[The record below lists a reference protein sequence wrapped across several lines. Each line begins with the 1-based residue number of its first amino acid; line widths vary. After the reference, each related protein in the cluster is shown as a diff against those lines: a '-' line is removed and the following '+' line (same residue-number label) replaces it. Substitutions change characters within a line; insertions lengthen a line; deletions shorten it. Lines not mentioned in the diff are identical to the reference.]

1 MTSAITSN
9 SNFSVT
15 ETGRKPIRSNSGFS
29 VTETGRKP
37 ISDKSSGFSVTRTGE
52 KVLGGK
58 YILDKMSD
66 PHYMPTEEE
75 YYAYLEAEENVE
87 KPSAISLIK
96 SGIAMAASDLAGIFT
111 GSYDLISKG
120 EFGEGFKAIGEAT
133 ARGTADIGQLAR
145 KIVYDNVQY
154 ALGDDSSD
162 YEVFLATRKLQ
173 SIREKAREGDAG
185 LLFDLTPEANKV
197 AEGLSYV
204 TDPTVFIPGAG
215 LVAKGTTK
223 LGSMATSGA
232 GKVIGGTGRL
242 GKGLAD
248 KASDALQDLA
258 PGATASDIPRVGLV
272 GSAIETGRT
281 LPSMMDT
288 AGRTLEQ
295 ASKQIGKQPSRMGV
309 LRTISENASVPAD
322 IRQFAGMIRF
332 MDKPL
337 AAAGTVG
344 RGAFEGAVIGST
356 LGGLAE
362 GREGFYSGLGAG
374 GFMGAGASSIGGAAS
389 RVSGYRRKQAISKDF
404 ADYISKKSKEE
415 GINIA
420 NYAGKDVN
428 EMARIMDVER
438 FAAGHTG
445 RDMTFKF
452 LNDEQF
458 RTELAKRETMSEGVR
473 VTPEEVQSARGVYI
487 DDSSPTILVNTSF
500 EFNKGRTLAHEVFH
514 GLSRLE
520 TMKDFTDRLS
530 DNLFGIYDAG
540 GNLIK
545 DGVLTKEGKTKKEK
559 NKIIYDLGLQYAK
572 HLNKKARRQFFGDDV
587 SAKGDSKISP
597 ELRSQ
602 RFRQKLAEEIGAEYF
617 AGLLAG
623 SSPDSLLPKNI
634 DSMTRGFLDRVM
646 LSDSESKLGVMRK
659 VLDRAFG
666 DVWKWDKATGKPTAG
681 DLFSKD
687 GKPLTNSPEINALLR
702 DMIRAKKKITS
713 KLEYADKSKQN
724 TASPRNLGQDEIKRL
739 IGLNPAMADLFTL
752 NARGKYV
759 PRKDVDIA
767 AEEQQ
772 RSGAIVNALSNTTSG
787 AEAGA
792 VRLVSE
798 GEYSGMKFNPE
809 QIESLLEIPELNDH
823 VKTHLREINDKIG
836 EGDVLEID
844 YYAAT
849 NKGRRINRETGKPY
863 YVSKYSSRIRMSRR
877 KVVPY
882 HMNISNA
889 GNFHMKALDITKLG
903 DKIDKWNKNKNKR
916 EWIKEWSNMD
926 ELYSDLSRYLQNLS
940 KPEGERVESSS
951 LFGETKRN
959 ILNELLG
966 ARRNELVNPLQL
978 LEYAE
983 KDNLI
988 RDFRLDRINQMNW
1001 ETFMGKEWKMSEES
1015 YQLQKINY
1023 LPAIDQANLA
1033 EVPTIKPS
1041 DMLKMPNFKGV
1052 FPIQADLT
1060 GTGKFKGIDSSQL
1073 TKPNE
1078 VLLMGGPEFPRLMS
1092 SVGKALLWA
1101 FKADAKITKA
1111 YNRARETGG
1120 YAVIVAMDQF
1130 SHKTN
1135 SSYVEATLQ
1144 TIDAYAAS
1152 GKIDS
1157 EGIRLANNSIKDVY
1171 IRHKTN
1177 EWNNTPA
1184 GKKATKKQ
1192 KEEKLLQ
1199 INESA
1204 KSIPSMSEKKFHDW
1218 QFKQSFDFRGEL
1230 IKSLGSAKFEQHG
1243 FPAQKRIGDALRS
1256 PLHHGVGW
1264 GDALYLVKLDM
1275 DSGVVKL
1282 GEDGYPPHPS
1292 YDKGIKGEVIG
1303 RFSKPISVDALFDTY
1318 QKNLKK
1324 EKGTLENFKRSFE
1337 LSQPAVKVNKNT
1349 LKRIGQVDAYTS
1361 IKNQRQ
1367 ANLAIDAINGN
1378 WKVSG
1383 LLKKDGGIEVAKF
1396 ARAIRE
1402 NNASPSL
1409 TKYSTKQLNKMIKN
1423 NEIKL
1428 YQLGDGQIYFALK
1441 NRTDGG
1447 KELVSVMNNE
1457 VAAKG
1462 VAGPAIL
1469 IKAIQ
1474 EGVTHLDAFAV
1485 PSKKHPKGFL
1495 YDLYSLFGFKETD
1508 RFSFDEKVYLQD
1520 NRKQYELDDLKHS
1533 WRQIDKWDETMGNPD
1548 VTLMELNLNDNNR
1561 QTYGRDFINPS
1572 EGTISRIESAT
1583 EAGKGEVPQRNRE
1596 RSADRGAGS
1605 RDSGQDSRDAGV
1617 VRGSDV
1623 GRSDIG
1629 TGFNRLIDEITNLSD
1644 ADLKN
1649 LGVDTKKVKQAKA
1662 RIGKPDGPLFLPE
1675 VDGKPLGPS
1684 SEQMLQSLLDGNISR
1699 DQFDAA
1705 IEVLRPVD
1713 KVEIPTDENVHLNE
1727 GNMKKLEMT
1736 MKPTQMPLVGEA
1748 RKLPDGT
1755 PVGLRIDI
1763 PTFNRSVQLM
1773 QQGVLNEPVYAVTI
1787 HEGAE
1792 KKAKLGKRI
1801 GYDIFSRVKSFSKND
1816 PVMFHTINQKKS
1828 EQIGTGEANKTTI
1841 ATAEGLLVQNR
1852 ELPSDLNTWAQV
1864 GMNPKRHTYFYDRE
1878 TGQAVKG
1885 GEEAINF
1892 GNTVFVK
1899 KPIYFSEAERLS
1911 LFTYLPE
1918 TVGESKVSESGDG
1931 YKAIKRAGKT
1941 RVYSPSGKLI
1951 GVASSEKVADNIY
1964 RRHSGIRSNN
1974 IRK

>member
-15 ETGRKPIRSNSGFS
+15 ETGRKPIKSNSGFS

-87 KPSAISLIK
+87 KPSAISLLK

-204 TDPTVFIPGAG
+204 ADPTIFIPAGG

-248 KASDALQDLA
+248 KASDVLQDIA
-258 PGATASDIPRVGLV
+258 PSATASDIPRIGLV

-634 DSMTRGFLDRVM
+634 DSMTRGFLDRIM

-772 RSGAIVNALSNTTSG
+772 RSGAIVNALNNTTSG
-787 AEAGA
+787 SEAGA

-1023 LPAIDQANLA
+1023 LPANKQPENLPVETPRLSKEQEANIKEVQEHYDKVTPQRIKELKREALESLSVRIEELGIPKKEAKQLA
-1033 EVPTIKPS
+1033 QKAYKTISTNTKRTSAVVSGIGKMDLARMAGTSSKKGGFPMRSHVNKSWLTSAFEAIEKDS
-1041 DMLKMPNFKGV
+1041 DVAAMKAQQVAKQLSKKELGDMM
-1052 FPIQADLT
+1052 
-1060 GTGKFKGIDSSQL
+1060 KGIDS
-1073 TKPNE
+1073 
-1078 VLLMGGPEFPRLMS
+1078 
-1092 SVGKALLWA
+1092 
-1101 FKADAKITKA
+1101 DAQ
-1111 YNRARETGG
+1111 
-1120 YAVIVAMDQF
+1120 V
-1130 SHKTN
+1130 
-1135 SSYVEATLQ
+1135 
-1144 TIDAYAAS
+1144 AS
-1152 GKIDS
+1152 GERS
-1157 EGIRLANNSIKDVY
+1157 
-1171 IRHKTN
+1171 
-1177 EWNNTPA
+1177 
-1184 GKKATKKQ
+1184 AT
-1192 KEEKLLQ
+1192 
-1199 INESA
+1199 
-1204 KSIPSMSEKKFHDW
+1204 M
-1218 QFKQSFDFRGEL
+1218 
-1230 IKSLGSAKFEQHG
+1230 
-1243 FPAQKRIGDALRS
+1243 
-1256 PLHHGVGW
+1256 
-1264 GDALYLVKLDM
+1264 
-1275 DSGVVKL
+1275 KL
-1282 GEDGYPPHPS
+1282 GEEFRDRESLADEKAFGSSLRKDLNAPPRVYASVGDGQKFLS
-1292 YDKGIKGEVIG
+1292 QGNYDAFFTWKKTAPIVVTSHHHYGVGNGLTNIHASKNVGDKNARSFGDPTNEKYTKLKSGKKVLDTHLLVGNKGIDAAKIHQLMVSLPASALKEVKRAYKKDGVNSAWKELEKASYKQNMGQGSQG
-1303 RFSKPISVDALFDTY
+1303 RSSSFKHTTEQGDVIRPLVAVQSNRTEAYVLDPSFKNVESVTIVTS
-1318 QKNLKK
+1318 K
-1324 EKGTLENFKRSFE
+1324 EKNVR
-1337 LSQPAVKVNKNT
+1337 
-1349 LKRIGQVDAYTS
+1349 
-1361 IKNQRQ
+1361 
-1367 ANLAIDAINGN
+1367 
-1378 WKVSG
+1378 
-1383 LLKKDGGIEVAKF
+1383 LLKKKIVEAFEANGVKLPKVKIVLPESGPSPHRGRQKLAK
-1396 ARAIRE
+1396 E
-1402 NNASPSL
+1402 YEQL
-1409 TKYSTKQLNKMIKN
+1409 T
-1423 NEIKL
+1423 
-1428 YQLGDGQIYFALK
+1428 
-1441 NRTDGG
+1441 
-1447 KELVSVMNNE
+1447 
-1457 VAAKG
+1457 
-1462 VAGPAIL
+1462 
-1469 IKAIQ
+1469 
-1474 EGVTHLDAFAV
+1474 
-1485 PSKKHPKGFL
+1485 
-1495 YDLYSLFGFKETD
+1495 
-1508 RFSFDEKVYLQD
+1508 
-1520 NRKQYELDDLKHS
+1520 
-1533 WRQIDKWDETMGNPD
+1533 
-1548 VTLMELNLNDNNR
+1548 
-1561 QTYGRDFINPS
+1561 
-1572 EGTISRIESAT
+1572 
-1583 EAGKGEVPQRNRE
+1583 GEVHY
-1596 RSADRGAGS
+1596 
-1605 RDSGQDSRDAGV
+1605 
-1617 VRGSDV
+1617 
-1623 GRSDIG
+1623 
-1629 TGFNRLIDEITNLSD
+1629 
-1644 ADLKN
+1644 
-1649 LGVDTKKVKQAKA
+1649 
-1662 RIGKPDGPLFLPE
+1662 LPE

-1841 ATAEGLLVQNR
+1841 ATAEGLLVQSR
-1852 ELPSDLNTWAQV
+1852 ELPSDLDTWAQV

-1931 YKAIKRAGKT
+1931 YKAIERAGKT

-1951 GVASSEKVADNIY
+1951 GVASSEKVADKIY
-1964 RRHSGIRSNN
+1964 RKHSGIRTNN

>member
-75 YYAYLEAEENVE
+75 YYAYLEAEDNVE

-111 GSYDLISKG
+111 GSYNLIAEG
-120 EFGEGFKAIGEAT
+120 EFGEGFKAIGEAA

-145 KIVYDNVQY
+145 KIVHDNVQY

-309 LRTISENASVPAD
+309 LRSISENVSVPAD

-389 RVSGYRRKQAISKDF
+389 RVSGYRRSQAISKDF
-404 ADYISKKSKEE
+404 ADYISRKPKEE
-415 GINIA
+415 AINIA

-428 EMARIMDVER
+428 SMARIMDYER
-438 FAAGHTG
+438 LAAGATG

-452 LNDEQF
+452 LNEEQF
-458 RTELAKRETMSEGVR
+458 RTELAGRETMRLGR
-473 VTPEEVQSARGVYI
+473 KVTPEEVQSARGVQI
-487 DDSSPTILVNTSF
+487 DDTSPTILVNTNYK
-500 EFNKGRTLAHEVFH
+500 FNKGRTIAHEMFH
-514 GLSRLE
+514 GLSKLE
-520 TMKDFTDRLS
+520 SMKDFTNRLT
-530 DNLFGIYDAG
+530 DNLFGMYDAG

-545 DGVLTKEGKTKKEK
+545 DGVLLKGKKTQRDK
-559 NKIIYDLGLQYAK
+559 NKLTYDLGRQYAK
-572 HLNKKARRQFFGDDV
+572 HLNKNARIEFFGDVLDKDGNRV
-587 SAKGDSKISP
+587 
-597 ELRSQ
+597 ELTPQ
-602 RFRQKLAEEIGAEYF
+602 EKAENFRQNLAAEIGAEYF

-623 SSPDSLLPKNI
+623 SSPDVLLPKNI

-659 VLDRAFG
+659 VLNRAFG

-724 TASPRNLGQDEIKRL
+724 TAAPRNLGQDEIKRL

-752 NARGKYV
+752 NSRGKYV

-767 AEEQQ
+767 VEEQQ

-849 NKGRRINRETGKPY
+849 KKGRRINRETGKPY
-863 YVSKYSSRIRMSRR
+863 YISKYSSRIRMSRR

-1001 ETFMGKEWKMSEES
+1001 ETFMGKEWKMSEEN

-1023 LPAIDQANLA
+1023 LPANKQPENLPVETPRLSKEQEANIKEVQEHYNKVTPQRIKELKREALESLSVRIEELGIPKKEAKQLA
-1033 EVPTIKPS
+1033 QKAYKTISTNTKQTS
-1041 DMLKMPNFKGV
+1041 AVVSGIGEM
-1052 FPIQADLT
+1052 DLT
-1060 GTGKFKGIDSSQL
+1060 RMAGTSTKKGGFAMRSHINKSWLTSAFEAIEKDSDVAAMKAQQVAKQLSKEELGDMMEGVDAESQKASGNRAATMKLGEEFRDRESLADEKAFGSSLRKDVNAPPRVYASVGEGQKFLSAGNYDAFFTWKKTAPIVATSHHHYGVGNGMTNIHAAQNVGVKNEFSFGDPTNEKYTKLKSGKQILDTHLLVGNKGINEARTHQL
-1073 TKPNE
+1073 M
-1078 VLLMGGPEFPRLMS
+1078 VS
-1092 SVGKALLWA
+1092 ISVGDLSNVK
-1101 FKADAKITKA
+1101 KA
-1111 YNRARETGG
+1111 YKKNG
-1120 YAVIVAMDQF
+1120 
-1130 SHKTN
+1130 
-1135 SSYVEATLQ
+1135 
-1144 TIDAYAAS
+1144 
-1152 GKIDS
+1152 
-1157 EGIRLANNSIKDVY
+1157 ANGA
-1171 IRHKTN
+1171 
-1177 EWNNTPA
+1177 W
-1184 GKKATKKQ
+1184 
-1192 KEEKLLQ
+1192 KELE
-1199 INESA
+1199 ISA
-1204 KSIPSMSEKKFHDW
+1204 
-1218 QFKQSFDFRGEL
+1218 FKQSIGKGSRGRS
-1230 IKSLGSAKFEQHG
+1230 KG
-1243 FPAQKRIGDALRS
+1243 FK
-1256 PLHHGVGW
+1256 
-1264 GDALYLVKLDM
+1264 
-1275 DSGVVKL
+1275 
-1282 GEDGYPPHPS
+1282 
-1292 YDKGIKGEVIG
+1292 
-1303 RFSKPISVDALFDTY
+1303 
-1318 QKNLKK
+1318 
-1324 EKGTLENFKRSFE
+1324 
-1337 LSQPAVKVNKNT
+1337 
-1349 LKRIGQVDAYTS
+1349 YT
-1361 IKNQRQ
+1361 
-1367 ANLAIDAINGN
+1367 A
-1378 WKVSG
+1378 
-1383 LLKKDGGIEVAKF
+1383 KDGTEIPLRVA
-1396 ARAIRE
+1396 
-1402 NNASPSL
+1402 
-1409 TKYSTKQLNKMIKN
+1409 
-1423 NEIKL
+1423 
-1428 YQLGDGQIYFALK
+1428 D
-1441 NRTDGG
+1441 
-1447 KELVSVMNNE
+1447 
-1457 VAAKG
+1457 
-1462 VAGPAIL
+1462 
-1469 IKAIQ
+1469 
-1474 EGVTHLDAFAV
+1474 
-1485 PSKKHPKGFL
+1485 
-1495 YDLYSLFGFKETD
+1495 
-1508 RFSFDEKVYLQD
+1508 
-1520 NRKQYELDDLKHS
+1520 
-1533 WRQIDKWDETMGNPD
+1533 
-1548 VTLMELNLNDNNR
+1548 
-1561 QTYGRDFINPS
+1561 
-1572 EGTISRIESAT
+1572 
-1583 EAGKGEVPQRNRE
+1583 QRNRTE
-1596 RSADRGAGS
+1596 AYVLDPKFENVESVTIVAQRQEDTAALKKKIET
-1605 RDSGQDSRDAGV
+1605 AFKTNGV
-1617 VRGSDV
+1617 K
-1623 GRSDIG
+1623 
-1629 TGFNRLIDEITNLSD
+1629 LP
-1644 ADLKN
+1644 
-1649 LGVDTKKVKQAKA
+1649 KVN
-1662 RIGKPDGPLFLPE
+1662 IVYPE
-1675 VDGKPLGPS
+1675 SGPS
-1684 SEQMLQSLLDGNISR
+1684 PHRGRQKLAKEYEQL
-1699 DQFDAA
+1699 
-1705 IEVLRPVD
+1705 
-1713 KVEIPTDENVHLNE
+1713 
-1727 GNMKKLEMT
+1727 
-1736 MKPTQMPLVGEA
+1736 
-1748 RKLPDGT
+1748 
-1755 PVGLRIDI
+1755 
-1763 PTFNRSVQLM
+1763 
-1773 QQGVLNEPVYAVTI
+1773 
-1787 HEGAE
+1787 
-1792 KKAKLGKRI
+1792 
-1801 GYDIFSRVKSFSKND
+1801 
-1816 PVMFHTINQKKS
+1816 
-1828 EQIGTGEANKTTI
+1828 TGE
-1841 ATAEGLLVQNR
+1841 V
-1852 ELPSDLNTWAQV
+1852 
-1864 GMNPKRHTYFYDRE
+1864 H
-1878 TGQAVKG
+1878 
-1885 GEEAINF
+1885 
-1892 GNTVFVK
+1892 
-1899 KPIYFSEAERLS
+1899 
-1911 LFTYLPE
+1911 YLPE
-1918 TVGESKVSESGDG
+1918 GETKLGNSVISNKGDG
-1931 YKAIKRAGKT
+1931 YRTIKRDSKT

-1964 RRHSGIRSNN
+1964 RRHSGIRTNN